1 MKIIILGAGQ
11 VGASVAESLVSE
23 ENDITVVDVDS
34 ARLAGLQDK
43 LDLRTVCGNAA
54 HPSALRE
61 AGAADADLL
70 IAVTQNDQSNL
81 VACKL
86 ANAVFNVPTRIARLR
101 DQDFLDDASLLAPEN
116 FAVDH
121 AICPERVIAEYIQR
135 LIEFP
140 EALQVMQFAG
150 GRVCLVAVR
159 AYEGGLLVGR
169 PIRDMREHLPLGTD
183 ARIAAI
189 FRDEAPI
196 PPDGATPI
204 RAGDEVFVLAATED
218 IRLVMRE
225 LRRMTTPV
233 RRVMI
238 GGAGNI
244 GLRVA
249 AALEERYEVKLIE
262 NRQARAEFAANS
274 LRRTLVLSGDTTDEG
289 LLEQENICD
298 MDIFLALTND
308 DENNIMSA
316 SLAKRMGCR
325 RVVAIVNRRAY
336 AEMIQGGPIDIA
348 ISPAQVSIGGL
359 LAHVRRGDVAAVHSL
374 RRGAAEALEIVVH
387 GDAASSA
394 VVGRRIDQIEWP
406 PGVTVAALVRDFD
419 CMEVVRVRDD
429 GTVDRRAGHVVIAH
443 RDTVIEAGDHVIVF
457 CLNKKLVRK
466 VEALFQVSVGF
477 I

>member
-1 MKIIILGAGQ
+1 MKVVILGAGQ
-11 VGASVAESLVSE
+11 VGASVAEGLVSE
-23 ENDITVVDVDS
+23 ENDITVVDSDA
-34 ARLAGLQDK
+34 ARLAQLQDK

-61 AGAADADLL
+61 AGIGDADLV
-70 IAVTQNDQSNL
+70 IAVTQSDQTNL

-86 ANAVFNVPTRIARLR
+86 AHCVFNVPNRIARLR
-101 DQDFLDDASLLAPEN
+101 AQDFLDDASLLAPEN

-121 AICPERVIAEYIQR
+121 AICPEQVVAEYIER

-140 EALQVMQFAG
+140 EALQVMQFAA
-150 GRVCLVAVR
+150 GRVVLVAVR
-159 AYEGGLLVGR
+159 AYEGGLLVGK
-169 PIRDMREHLPLGTD
+169 PIRDMRLHLPFGMD

-189 FRDEAPI
+189 FRDEQAI
-196 PPDGATPI
+196 PPDGETLI
-204 RAGDEVFVLAATED
+204 RVGDEVFVLAATED
-218 IRLVMRE
+218 IRQILRE
-225 LRRMTTPV
+225 LRRMMTPV

-249 AALEERYEVKLIE
+249 AALESRYEVKIIE
-262 NRQARAEFAANS
+262 NRLERAEFAANK
-274 LRRTLVLSGDTTDEG
+274 LQKTLVLSGDTTDEA
-289 LLEQENICD
+289 LLDQENICD

-316 SLAKRMGCR
+316 SLAKRMGCK

-348 ISPAQVSIGGL
+348 ISPAQVSIGSL
-359 LAHVRRGDVAAVHSL
+359 LAHIRRGDVVAVHSL
-374 RRGAAEALEIVVH
+374 RRGAAEALEIVAH
-387 GDAASSA
+387 GDAKNSS
-394 VVGRRIDQIEWP
+394 VVGRRIDQVGWP
-406 PGVTVAALVRDFD
+406 AGVTVAALVRNFD
-419 CMEVVRVRDD
+419 QIEMLNVRDD

-443 RDTVIEAGDHVIVF
+443 GETVIEADDHVIVF

-477 I
+477 L